1 MSSTYYK
8 MISDFK
14 SSLGSRQTPRYIQRL
29 SSLLTLVLI
38 CTIALTSIEYKLK
51 ESFVNDTEI
60 NIGEYL
66 VKSEARFLKFIELSL
81 DLRSIVNV
89 ANGAEFTQYEGS
101 HLARIDRFKY
111 LSYTI
116 QK

>member
-1 MSSTYYK
+1 M
-8 MISDFK
+8 
-14 SSLGSRQTPRYIQRL
+14 
-29 SSLLTLVLI
+29 
-38 CTIALTSIEYKLK
+38 K
-51 ESFVNDTEI
+51 ESFVSEAEL
-60 NIGEYL
+60 NIGGYL

-89 ANGAEFTQYEGS
+89 ANGAEFTQYQGA

-111 LSYTI
+111 LSTII

>member
-1 MSSTYYK
+1 M
-8 MISDFK
+8 
-14 SSLGSRQTPRYIQRL
+14 
-29 SSLLTLVLI
+29 LTLVLI
-38 CTIALTSIEYKLK
+38 CTIALTSIEYKMK
-51 ESFVNDTEI
+51 ESFVSEAEL
-60 NIGEYL
+60 NIGGYL

-89 ANGAEFTQYEGS
+89 ANGAEFTQYQGA

-111 LSYTI
+111 LSTII